1 MRDSLSISIAGS
13 TGVHTGTDAVK
24 LLLAGADVVMTTS
37 ALLHHGPGRVAG
49 ITDELRAWMR
59 KHRYESIDEMR
70 GDVSREA
77 SADPAAF
84 ERANYIGNVAS
95 YTSRFIGATPPVNRP
110 A

>member
-1 MRDSLSISIAGS
+1 
-13 TGVHTGTDAVK
+13 
-24 LLLAGADVVMTTS
+24 
-37 ALLHHGPGRVAG
+37 
-49 ITDELRAWMR
+49 MR